1 MKIPVPQLLI
11 SFCISCCLSAMM
23 PPNVDAEQS
32 KEYFIQHPVS
42 QSVTLNS
49 TFTLACR
56 FLVSLFQGASPDSPK
71 PVVQWVRN
79 KFGLGATRE
88 DIQEAGMETNSPIS
102 RYDLPYNLDEGQ
114 YDLQIR
120 YATSL
125 DEGKYV
131 CQLHYGRN
139 TYFSQ
144 TADVRVLVASEPPEL
159 AQSDASTS
167 NIVKRVGPQ
176 VFATATEG
184 TYMRLHCFARNGKP
198 GPKLFWFLNGSPL
211 SILYNENGTEGQ
223 ITSPIEGNVSVKSI
237 SSGVPPF
244 LVTTVSEIVV
254 YVTKLHHGSKIQCN
268 AQNEGYEN
276 HPLEPAYTK
285 LNILYAPLVQMHI
298 SSVTGRRQLMENDVV
313 NIRCSAEGRPDNF
326 TWSWMIN
333 ESLVEGENSDVYR
346 IRLSREIINTTV
358 TCIAST
364 FAEGYKK
371 TTLSFLC

>member
-1 MKIPVPQLLI
+1 
-11 SFCISCCLSAMM
+11 MM

-102 RYDLPYNLDEGQ
+102 RYDLPYNLDEGKTKMCTIRNISRANSREKQAREGQ

-244 LVTTVSEIVV
+244 LYVLVTTVSEIVV

-285 LNILYAPLVQMHI
+285 LNILCKEI
-298 SSVTGRRQLMENDVV
+298 DRVT
-313 NIRCSAEGRPDNF
+313 
-326 TWSWMIN
+326 
-333 ESLVEGENSDVYR
+333 SLDS
-346 IRLSREIINTTV
+346 
-358 TCIAST
+358 
-364 FAEGYKK
+364 
-371 TTLSFLC
+371 